1 MNELIKINE
10 TDGKQSV
17 SARELHEK
25 LEVTDRFSRWFESML
40 KYGFEEKT
48 DFTSVKFSTLVNNG
62 ATRELQDYAISI
74 DMAKEICMIQRS
86 EIGKKFRQY
95 FIECEKKLVEVVKE
109 IPYTAKV
116 ESAKLLH
123 EIGNE
128 YKGLSKSY
136 KQILDAYATKELTG
150 EFLLPLPVTEKKT
163 YSATEIGQM
172 LGVSSARIGRIAKEF
187 NLKTDEYG
195 QWYKDKARGSG
206 KEVDTFR
213 YYDSAI
219 PVFKDKIV

>member
-25 LEVTDRFSRWFESML
+25 LEVKTSFKDWINRMIA
-40 KYGFEEKT
+40 YGFEEGK
-48 DFTSVKFSTLVNNG
+48 DFCSFLSESTGGRPNK
-62 ATRELQDYAISI
+62 EYAISI